1 MDLRPVPPT
10 RAGDYAYCED
20 LLRRD
25 DRDRWLASFFIPPLQ
40 RPHVHALYAFSL
52 EIARVREI
60 TSEPLLG
67 EIRFQWWR
75 DAIEGQDHTGAEA
88 NPIYAALLDT
98 LNRFSLP
105 KYPLLELIDARLQDL
120 YDEPIEKTAALEKYA
135 EATTASLFL
144 LAMQVLDP
152 EAAITGLEPAKHA
165 GIAYSL
171 TGLLRA
177 LPWHCARGQL
187 FIPAEIFRKHGLE
200 GQDILDGRNSPGI
213 HAALA
218 DLRGLAR
225 AHLETFFLRL
235 GSLSRKSRPAFLPI
249 CLCEPYLR
257 QMEKPGFDPFKTV
270 LELPQWRRQWILWR
284 SAQRWG

>member
-1 MDLRPVPPT
+1 MDPQQVPPT

-40 RPHVHALYAFSL
+40 RPHIHALYAFSL

-67 EIRFQWWR
+67 EIRLQWWR
-75 DAIEGQDHTGAEA
+75 DAIDGQDHTGAEA
-88 NPIYAALLDT
+88 NPVYAALLDT
-98 LNRFSLP
+98 INRFSLP
-105 KYPLLELIDARLQDL
+105 KHPLLELIDARLQDL

-144 LAMQVLDP
+144 LAMQILDP
-152 EAAITGLEPAKHA
+152 EAAVTGLGLAKHA

-225 AHLETFFLRL
+225 AHLETFFLR
-235 GSLSRKSRPAFLPI
+235 
-249 CLCEPYLR
+249 
-257 QMEKPGFDPFKTV
+257 
-270 LELPQWRRQWILWR
+270 
-284 SAQRWG
+284 